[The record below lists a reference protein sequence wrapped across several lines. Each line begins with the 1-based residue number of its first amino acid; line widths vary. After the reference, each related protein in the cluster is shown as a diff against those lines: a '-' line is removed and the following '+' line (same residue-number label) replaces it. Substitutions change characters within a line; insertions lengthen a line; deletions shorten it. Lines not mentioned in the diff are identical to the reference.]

1 MYLINTSIYGGW
13 NNDREN
19 SLRKIIGEHCN
30 DREAVIVNVDMIY
43 VEYLRMQKRFLKY
56 DEI

>member
-13 NNDREN
+13 N
-19 SLRKIIGEHCN
+19 N